1 MMHPMTS
8 TKKSEICECPVILPK
23 DVLIKRCIGAKPTHK
38 ACGGTIESYVE
49 KRVIEDDRPGI
60 EYR

>member
-1 MMHPMTS
+1 MTS
-8 TKKSEICECPVILPK
+8 TKKSEFCECPVILPK
-23 DVLIKRCIGAKPTHK
+23 DVLITRCINGKPKHK
-38 ACGGTIESYVE
+38 TCGGIIKSYVE